1 MPKSKRLT
9 MLKPR
14 LQVAVNPNALKVAR
28 KPRAS
33 RTGRDA
39 DPRRALPLTSTAW
52 RKLRASVLAEQP
64 LCVDCAVIG
73 RTSIAEDVD
82 HKDGNPGNNE
92 RENLQ
97 GLCHPC
103 HSRKTAADH
112 GKTVRMGSDVHG
124 MPLDPRHPWNQE
136 ITSNQADLTAPL
148 HAL

>member
-1 MPKSKRLT
+1 MMPKSKRLT

-14 LQVAVNPNALKVAR
+14 LQVAVNPHALKVAR

-39 DPRRALPLTSTAW
+39 DPRRTLPLTSAAW
-52 RKLRASVLAEQP
+52 RKLRAVVLNDQP
-64 LCVDCAVIG
+64 LCVDCAARGLTVEA
-73 RTSIAEDVD
+73 TDVD

-103 HSRKTAADH
+103 HSRKTASDH
-112 GKTVRMGSDVHG
+112 GKTVQMGCDVHG
-124 MPLDPRHPWNQE
+124 MPTDPRHPWNQE
-136 ITSNQADLTAPL
+136 ITGD
-148 HAL
+148 

>member
-1 MPKSKRLT
+1 MPSNK
-9 MLKPR
+9 KPR
-14 LQVAVNPNALKVAR
+14 LKTLPPRLSLAVNPNALQVAR

-39 DPRRALPLTSTAW
+39 DPRRLLSLTSSAW

-64 LCVDCAVIG
+64 LCVDCAARGLTVEA
-73 RTSIAEDVD
+73 TDVD

-97 GLCHPC
+97 GLCHSC

-112 GKTVRMGSDVHG
+112 GKAVSMGCDVHG

-136 ITSNQADLTAPL
+136 AKDYQIFVL
-148 HAL
+148 